1 MKWLTKGYAFALR
14 AAMVLKSTVKV
25 KHKVTQIKLF

>member
-1 MKWLTKGYAFALR
+1 MKWLTKGYGFDLGATK
-14 AAMVLKSTVKV
+14 VLKSTVKV